1 MFNIG
6 GMELLLILLVAFLI
20 VGPKDLPKVAR
31 WIARVIKKA
40 RAYIDQFK
48 DEMGLDEVE
57 ADVRQVSDEVKSVMR
72 DADVSD
78 ELKRAQD
85 EMRAIAEGVE
95 VQVKQAADE
104 VGKAAEQK

>member
-6 GMELLLILLVAFLI
+6 GMELLVILLVAFLI

>member
-48 DEMGLDEVE
+48 DELGLDEVE
-57 ADVRQVSDEVKSVMR
+57 ADVKQVGDEVKSVVR
-72 DADVSD
+72 DADISD
-78 ELKRAQD
+78 ELRRAQD

-104 VGKAAEQK
+104 VGRAAEKK